1 MGVFFAIVGIVM
13 FFVGI
18 AACISR
24 LGDDQPNGVQ
34 KPEEEIP
41 SSVKQLARELVDT
54 AEVPQSSY
62 DRQKEYEELRD
73 KIVEQDGLTSLW
85 RIKFEVK
92 GGSYRSEAAQEE
104 YICLIPGNELKLK
117 PEPDN
122 EHDEYAVRVYSDR
135 KFIGYVD
142 RKHSRAVSYVLEQM
156 CDAECLVW
164 DNSFANDVE
173 EPEMME
179 ACLFISKAFK
189 NEERVRGFIPPID
202 RDKQD

>member
-1 MGVFFAIVGIVM
+1 MVAFFIVLAIIV
-13 FFVGI
+13 VI
-18 AACISR
+18 ALAYNATS
-24 LGDDQPNGVQ
+24 DDQPNGVQ

-54 AEVPQSSY
+54 AEISQSSL
-62 DRQKEYEELRD
+62 DRQKESEAIRD
-73 KIVEQDGLTSLW
+73 KIVEQEGLASLW

-104 YICLIPGNELKLK
+104 YICLTPGNELKLK
-117 PEPDN
+117 AEPDN
-122 EHDEYAVRVYSDR
+122 AYDEYAVRVYSDR

-142 RKHSRAVSYVLEQM
+142 RKHSRGVSYVLEQM
-156 CDAECLVW
+156 CDTECLVW

-179 ACLFISKAFK
+179 ACLFISPAFK
-189 NEERVRGFIPPID
+189 NEDRVRGFIPPID
-202 RDKQD
+202 QE